1 MWGEILGSIA
11 GTTLLGASYIGLY
24 KLGWY
29 TSRKEQEHKIHER
42 IKDINDIVELQEKME
57 SEKIEILKEH
67 KQELL
72 EHLEKLKSH
81 KIVWKKEQ

>member
-1 MWGEILGSIA
+1 MWGEIIGSIA
-11 GTTLLGASYIGLY
+11 TTTLLGASYIGLY

-29 TSRKEQEHKIHER
+29 TSRKEQEHKIQER
-42 IKDINDIVELQEKME
+42 IKDINEIVKLQEQME
-57 SEKIEILKEH
+57 TEKIEILKEH

>member
-1 MWGEILGSIA
+1 MWGEIIGSIA

-29 TSRKEQEHKIHER
+29 TSRKSQEHKIHER
-42 IKDINDIVELQEKME
+42 IKDINEIVKLQEQME
-57 SEKIEILKEH
+57 TEKIEILKEH

>member
-1 MWGEILGSIA
+1 MWGEIIGSIA
-11 GTTLLGASYIGLY
+11 TTTLLGASYIGLY

-81 KIVWKKEQ
+81 KVKWTKTQ

>member
-1 MWGEILGSIA
+1 MWGEIIGSIA
-11 GTTLLGASYIGLY
+11 GTTLLGASYLGLY

-29 TSRKEQEHKIHER
+29 VSRNEQTHKIQER
-42 IKDINDIVELQEKME
+42 IKDINELVELQEKME
-57 SEKIEILKEH
+57 TEKIEILKEH

-81 KIVWKKEQ
+81 KIKWTKEQ